1 MGCVAA
7 DGGQSGLCVWL
18 PYLALRP
25 WIMAAE
31 YFHADYMVA
40 ATRPEYGPFYQRALG
55 CELHSGLQPAPHH
68 TGRVALV
75 TLDFATS
82 ANDLYQNL
90 PFLRSTPAER
100 QQLFERK

>member
-7 DGGQSGLCVWL
+7 DGGQSGLYVWL

-31 YFHADYMVA
+31 YFHADYIVA
-40 ATRPEYGPFYQRALG
+40 ATRPEYRPFYQRTLG
-55 CELHSGLQPAPHH
+55 CELHSDLRQAPHH

-82 ANDLYQNL
+82 ANGLYQNL